1 MWEDGLPNFNAKEFA
16 RPWVELCWWWALS
29 RKYDSKRRRK
39 WARRILLAKTIK
51 EITLTCVIKNKRYN
65 KNAEEEIWLCVQDI
79 FDHWNANRG
88 GTSRRIQRGRSK
100 YDMTVQEAMNRLR
113 PLLNSDFMSTSFR
126 DTTNTLGITT
136 RRYRI
141 TYFRVVDMNLLD
153 QYIEYCETERLK
165 I

>member
-1 MWEDGLPNFNAKEFA
+1 M
-16 RPWVELCWWWALS
+16 S

>member
-1 MWEDGLPNFNAKEFA
+1 M
-16 RPWVELCWWWALS
+16 S

-51 EITLTCVIKNKRYN
+51 EITLTCVKKNERYN

-79 FDHWNANRG
+79 FDHWAANRG
-88 GTSRRIQRGRSK
+88 GKSRRIQRGRSK
-100 YDMTVQEAMNRLR
+100 YDMTVHEMMNRLR
-113 PLLNSDFMSTSFR
+113 PLLNSDFMDTKRRDST
-126 DTTNTLGITT
+126 TTLGITT

-141 TYFRVVDMNLLD
+141 TYFRVVDIDLLD
-153 QYIEYCETERLK
+153 QYVEYCEAERAK